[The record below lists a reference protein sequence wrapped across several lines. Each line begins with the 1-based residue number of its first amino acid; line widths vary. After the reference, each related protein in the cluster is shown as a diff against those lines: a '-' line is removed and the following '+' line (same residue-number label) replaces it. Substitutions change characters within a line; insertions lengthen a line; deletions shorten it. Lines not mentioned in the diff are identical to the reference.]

1 LVAKNDGTNEDGQI
15 DANRLRGWLI
25 QSQALTRKHAR
36 KEVGDIIIG
45 QLLARSPMGADGV
58 WPCEPVREALEEFG
72 TAEIA
77 KGMRIGVYNLRG
89 AFWGEEG
96 GGQERGLAE
105 KYRTW
110 SRSLANQYDDLHSR
124 TSLSSKVLVNASV
137 LELLPGFA
145 EFAVKEIVKLVEPAK
160 PIPRDWSDLINI
172 LRTRDIFTGYPE
184 NYAKHVQNHRETVRN
199 NFAHGNWEQLA
210 VEVGSVD
217 LDEALVGTV
226 EFVHSMQATRG
237 AGL

>member
-1 LVAKNDGTNEDGQI
+1 
-15 DANRLRGWLI
+15 
-25 QSQALTRKHAR
+25 
-36 KEVGDIIIG
+36 
-45 QLLARSPMGADGV
+45 LLQV
-58 WPCEPVREALEEFG
+58 
-72 TAEIA
+72 
-77 KGMRIGVYNLRG
+77 N
-89 AFWGEEG
+89 
-96 GGQERGLAE
+96 
-105 KYRTW
+105 
-110 SRSLANQYDDLHSR
+110 DLHSR

-226 EFVHSMQATRG
+226 EFVHSMQWRLEEQGYDLNTPTIEMMRPEAENNSIDN
-237 AGL
+237 AS